1 MTREEAIKI
10 FQRMKKIRSVPNSD
24 AERTKEAIDMAIEA
38 LLTDIVRC
46 KDCKWYDTT
55 EEMTYGYCDAIK
67 HSYYS
72 KTWEINI
79 RRTYTPD
86 FFCADAEARN
96 EEQEDE

>member
-46 KDCKWYDTT
+46 KDCKHMKYAIDKGKNGICAELGALIIMNGNDYCSCGERK
-55 EEMTYGYCDAIK
+55 EE
-67 HSYYS
+67 
-72 KTWEINI
+72 W
-79 RRTYTPD
+79 
-86 FFCADAEARN
+86 
-96 EEQEDE
+96 QEG